1 MVLSTGTAARMPS
14 PQMLHKQLTVIG
26 SWVFGLWQLQELADL
41 LVRCDLHPERMI
53 THRFPL
59 ERIGEALQLFDT
71 GRTGKVMI
79 EW

>member
-1 MVLSTGTAARMPS
+1 
-14 PQMLHKQLTVIG
+14 VIG
-26 SWVFGLWQLQELADL
+26 SWVFGLWQLQELADI
-41 LVRCDLHPERMI
+41 LVRYDLHPDRMI

-59 ERIGEALQLFDT
+59 ERIGEALRLFDT